1 MIGDISRLSKLNSAR
16 GIRFK
21 SYCIQKKKGLKNKMT
36 SNLLHKLI
44 FIFSD
49 VTDTKYQKFN
59 R

>member
-1 MIGDISRLSKLNSAR
+1 
-16 GIRFK
+16 
-21 SYCIQKKKGLKNKMT
+21 MT